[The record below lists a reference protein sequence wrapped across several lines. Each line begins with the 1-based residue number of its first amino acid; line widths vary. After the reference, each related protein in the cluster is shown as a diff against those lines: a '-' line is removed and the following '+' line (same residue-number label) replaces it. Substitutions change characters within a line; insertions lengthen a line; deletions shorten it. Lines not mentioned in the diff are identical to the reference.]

1 MNNMKAS
8 YYLEMYNE
16 SLDES
21 GYVVVGGLEFL
32 PSRVL
37 EEMDPTAY
45 RCGFNDYLDML
56 GVDSDELEW
65 DVYL

>member
-1 MNNMKAS
+1 MNKAS

-37 EEMDPTAY
+37 QEMDPTAY
-45 RCGFNDYLDML
+45 RCGFNDYLDYMD
-56 GVDSDELEW
+56 VDSDELVW
-65 DVYL
+65 DVRV

>member
-1 MNNMKAS
+1 MKKAS

-37 EEMDPTAY
+37 QEMDPLAF
-45 RCGFNDYLDML
+45 RCGFYDFLDYMQ
-56 GVDSDELEW
+56 VDSDELDW
-65 DVYL
+65 NVNL

>member
-1 MNNMKAS
+1 MNKAS

-37 EEMDPTAY
+37 EEMDPVAY
-45 RCGFNDYLDML
+45 RCGFNDFLDYM
-56 GVDSDELEW
+56 GVDSDELDW
-65 DVYL
+65 NVNL

>member
-1 MNNMKAS
+1 MNKAS

-37 EEMDPTAY
+37 QEMDPTAY

-65 DVYL
+65 DV

>member
-1 MNNMKAS
+1 MNKAS

-21 GYVVVGGLEFL
+21 GYVVAGGLEFL

-37 EEMDPTAY
+37 QEMDPTAY
-45 RCGFNDYLDML
+45 RCGFNDYLDYMD
-56 GVDSDELEW
+56 VDSDDLDW
-65 DVYL
+65 DVRV

>member
-1 MNNMKAS
+1 MNKAS

-37 EEMDPTAY
+37 QEMDPTAY
-45 RCGFNDYLDML
+45 RCGFNDYLDYMD
-56 GVDSDELEW
+56 VDSDDLDW
-65 DVYL
+65 DVRV

>member
-1 MNNMKAS
+1 MNKAS

-37 EEMDPTAY
+37 QEMDPTAY
-45 RCGFNDYLDML
+45 RCGFNDYLDYMD
-56 GVDSDELEW
+56 VDSDDLDW

>member
-1 MNNMKAS
+1 MNKAS

-21 GYVVVGGLEFL
+21 GYVVVGGLSFL

-37 EEMDPTAY
+37 EEMDPVAY
-45 RCGFNDYLDML
+45 RCGFNDYLDYMD
-56 GVDSDELEW
+56 VDSDDLDW
-65 DVYL
+65 DVNL

>member
-1 MNNMKAS
+1 MNKAS

-21 GYVVVGGLEFL
+21 GYVVVGGLSFL

-37 EEMDPTAY
+37 QEMDPVAY
-45 RCGFNDYLDML
+45 RCGFGDYLDYMD
-56 GVDSDELEW
+56 VDSDELEW
-65 DVYL
+65 DVRV